1 VAHTSTRQTPQVLD
15 EHHKPFAEKVRNVGA
30 QSHPNHNHRITSRDF
45 NPESLWVVLRFQRCV
60 YEATKSAGFRGCCKT
75 LRRGGFWVAQRF
87 TAAITGPF
95 SSRL

>member
-1 VAHTSTRQTPQVLD
+1 MALGRGLLNRLRKKSIKRR
-15 EHHKPFAEKVRNVGA
+15 F
-30 QSHPNHNHRITSRDF
+30 
-45 NPESLWVVLRFQRCV
+45 WVVLRFQRCV
-60 YEATKSAGFRGCCKT
+60 YEATKSAGFRGCFKT